1 MMTPQEAESRVFA
14 KASFG
19 GYNIQQ
25 VDNFLDT
32 LIEDYGSL
40 YQENITLKSKMK
52 LLVDKVEEYRSTEDA
67 MRKALHSA
75 QKMADELIQEG
86 EAKKAAAIEAA
97 VTEAQQKSDA
107 LRTQLIRQE
116 EAEQAKLDALRTD
129 VANEQVRLE
138 AARTATTA
146 YVAKLKELYTQELT
160 YIGSLSS
167 LTAADLQAAREE
179 APDQAPAPQPEPQP
193 AAEPAQAEQPETEPA
208 EEPKGEDLS
217 ETRVFAQIQFDEDEA
232 GDA

>member
-1 MMTPQEAESRVFA
+1 MMTPQEAEARVFT
-14 KASFG
+14 KANFG

-25 VDNFLDT
+25 VDTFLDT
-32 LIEDYGSL
+32 LIEDYGAL
-40 YQENITLKSKMK
+40 YQENATLKSKMK

-97 VTEAQQKSDA
+97 VTEAREQSEA
-107 LRTQLIRQE
+107 VRAQLVLQE

-129 VANEQVRLE
+129 LANEEVRLE
-138 AARTATTA
+138 AARAATTA

-167 LTAADLQAAREE
+167 LTAADVQARKE
-179 APDQAPAPQPEPQP
+179 AEAQPAPQPEAAPEPDPQATQTFQP
-193 AAEPAQAEQPETEPA
+193 VSEPAKEAEGQ
-208 EEPKGEDLS
+208 DLS
-217 ETRVFAQIQFDEDEA
+217 ETRVFDQIQFDEDEA
-232 GDA
+232 E